1 MIKSFWE
8 NLTINQKLAITAWF
22 FLAVPI
28 IFYVTIRFYPT
39 FEAFY
44 VSFMKWNLLGTQ
56 KYIGFKNFSRIFGDE
71 DFWIVFWNTI
81 KYAIIGVPISLLI
94 SFTVAYYLNEIRF
107 GHQTIRALYFIPFLT
122 TAVAMAWVWRWFYQP
137 MPIGYFNIILSWFGI
152 EQQPFLRS
160 VEQGLYS
167 IMAPAVWAGLGFQ
180 IVIFIAGLRAIPKSH
195 FEAAEIDGAGRLQI
209 LREIILPALKPTTI
223 FLIII
228 STIGFLRIFDQVYT
242 MSEDS
247 AGGPLNATKPLV
259 LMIYDFAFDEFK
271 LGRASALTVI
281 LFLLLLFVSIL
292 QLWLARNRYAKK

>member
-81 KYAIIGVPISLLI
+81 KYAIIGVPVSLLI

-195 FEAAEIDGAGRLQI
+195 FEAAEIDGAGRFQI
-209 LREIILPALKPTTI
+209 LREIILPALKPTTV
-223 FLIII
+223 FLVII
-228 STIGFLRIFDQVYT
+228 STIGFLRIFDQVYN
-242 MSEDS
+242 MSADS
-247 AGGPLNATKPLV
+247 AGGPLNSTKPLV
-259 LMIYDFAFDEFK
+259 LMIYEYAFDMYK

-281 LFLLLLFVSIL
+281 LFLLLLFVSLL
-292 QLWLARNRYAKK
+292 QLWLARDQYEKK